1 MSSIADTPMPAFE
14 ASAPSLEALAS
25 QLDATPGQAVWD
37 RNEWAL
43 IRGAC
48 FAWLLTRRIPDR
60 SLPFVDPQSRAQ
72 AQQWLGGLAEA
83 QRVPTP
89 LDPDWHAATLTAEAR
104 IADLVEQLRDGRSA
118 LRLLSGS
125 EREVVVGDELCA
137 LSPVP
142 PLAGY
147 PPTISAR
154 RGNAAF
160 AALVRRVHEG
170 TVDDA
175 LDPLPAGYLPEALA
189 RGVVYGPQ
197 IATLSDGTRTVGR
210 LPERR

>member
-1 MSSIADTPMPAFE
+1 MRDELDRRVIPEVES
-14 ASAPSLEALAS
+14 LAS
-25 QLDATPGQAVWD
+25 ELDATAGHAVWD

-43 IRGAC
+43 IRGAS

-60 SLPFVDPQSRAQ
+60 PLPFVDPQSSAQ
-72 AQQWLGGLAEA
+72 AQYWLGGLTET

-89 LDPDWHAATLTAEAR
+89 LDPEWHAATLTAEAR
-104 IADLVEQLRDGRSA
+104 IAELVEQLRDGRSG
-118 LRLLSGS
+118 LRLMSGS
-125 EREVVVGDELCA
+125 EREVIVADELCA

-142 PLAGY
+142 PRDGC

-170 TVDDA
+170 TVDEA
-175 LDPLPAGYLPEALA
+175 LEPLPVGYLAQALA